1 MTRGI
6 LFLISAPS
14 GAGKTSLVNA
24 MLEKASGPLDNR
36 KLCVSVS
43 HTTRP
48 QRPGEE
54 DGKNYHFVSEAEFH
68 QLRSESAFLESAEV
82 FGNLYGTSKAWVEE
96 RLEAGL
102 DVILEIDWQGASQV
116 QALLLDAVS
125 IFILPPS
132 LDSLRQRL
140 TNRGQDDASVIEQRM
155 AEAVNEITH
164 LNQANFIVINDSFD
178 TALSDLEAVIRSAH
192 LSKAHQLK
200 VNEDLLNGLLSQ

>member
-14 GAGKTSLVNA
+14 GGGKTSLVNA
-24 MLEKASGPLDNR
+24 MFEKASSSKEGR

-54 DGKNYHFVSEAEFH
+54 DGKNYYFVSETEFQ

-82 FGNLYGTSKAWVEE
+82 FGNFYGTSKAWVEE

-102 DVILEIDWQGASQV
+102 DVILEIDWQGVSQV
-116 QALLLDAVS
+116 QELLPDAVS

-140 TNRGQDDASVIEQRM
+140 TNRGQDDAGVIETRM
-155 AEAVNEITH
+155 AEAVNELTH

-200 VNEDLLNGLLSQ
+200 VNEDLLSGLLSQ

>member
-14 GAGKTSLVNA
+14 GGGKTSLVNA
-24 MLEKASGPLDNR
+24 MFEKASSSKGGR

-54 DGKNYHFVSEAEFH
+54 DGKNYYFVSETEFQ

-116 QALLLDAVS
+116 QVLLPDAVS

-164 LNQANFIVINDSFD
+164 LNQADFIVINDSFD
-178 TALSDLEAVIRSAH
+178 TALSDLEAVMRSAH